1 MSATT
6 RQKHRAGHLPKA
18 RPGRRIFT
26 RGTKE
31 NKVLVLV
38 LLLAILANATFYVLT
53 HIEGP
58 SVFADDPNYLYL
70 ASTVVNGN
78 YMLNPGYIFSLRL
91 GMFLPIA
98 VSYYFLGVT
107 NLTSTLWDALAFLG
121 TVLATFLLVRK
132 LYDDQAALMAAFLMS
147 VFPLA
152 AQYAVNTSED
162 VPLMFIGLLA
172 LLFFIYAEG
181 SNKKRY
187 YFASGA
193 MLVFAW
199 TISYEAGV
207 IIVAVL
213 LYALIQLARRK
224 ITINRSSLFFVYGI
238 AMPLLILFIY
248 SSLAIAEPFI
258 LIGGNTRFYSA
269 VGTEVNGLPTIPTT
283 NSQPFFYLSYMFQY
297 RIFSMLLHS
306 GTPSAAITNLANTFD
321 AVPQNY
327 GYGVYFYIIFPA
339 IAALLLLRERRS
351 YLLIGIFAAYLLLLS
366 FGPMHIGIS
375 LSPFGIT
382 YLPAYRIDR
391 FIMVLS
397 PAMAGIIGIALAKA
411 LEARRPALRY
421 LSLAL
426 ILLLFA
432 FLYYNYYMITFSYY
446 WWQMYPQQIVMQAA
460 DFLRYNVT
468 GSPFIYL
475 EATTNNAIVA
485 YTGAE
490 FPTYIGDPSTTRIDS
505 MVTPATSCSTF
516 SAGSYVVW
524 SGTPLC
530 GNWADVFNVTQPR
543 DAPAYF
549 VEYETPMLV
558 YPPTNVYYVSANQ
571 SAIG

>member
-1 MSATT
+1 MSATAK
-6 RQKHRAGHLPKA
+6 QKRHTSYRSKPRLS
-18 RPGRRIFT
+18 RRILT

-31 NKVLVLV
+31 NRALVLV
-38 LLLAILANATFYVLT
+38 LLLAILANAALYVFT

-98 VSYYFLGVT
+98 ASYYLFGVT
-107 NLTSTLWDALAFLG
+107 NLTSTLWDAVAFLG

-132 LYDDQAALMAAFLMS
+132 LYDDKAALMAAFLMS
-147 VFPLA
+147 IFPLA

-162 VPLMFIGLLA
+162 VPLMFVGLLA
-172 LLFFIYAEG
+172 LLFFIYAEDG
-181 SNKKRY
+181 GKKRY

-213 LYALIQLARRK
+213 LYALIQLTRRK
-224 ITINRSSLFFVYGI
+224 ITINRNSLFFVYGI
-238 AMPLLILFIY
+238 AIPLLILFIY
-248 SSLAIAEPFI
+248 SSLAIAEPFV

-269 VGTEVNGLPTIPTT
+269 VGTTVNGLPTIPTT
-283 NSQPFFYLSYMFQY
+283 NSQPFFYLGYMFQY
-297 RIFSMLLHS
+297 RLSSILLQS
-306 GTPSAAITNLANTFD
+306 GNPSTAITNLANTFS

-327 GYGVYFYIIFPA
+327 GYGVYFYIVFPA
-339 IAALLLLRERRS
+339 IAALLILRERRA
-351 YLLIGIFAAYLLLLS
+351 YLLIGVFAAYLLLLS
-366 FGPMHIGIS
+366 FGPMHIGVS
-375 LSPFGIT
+375 LNPFRIN
-382 YLPAYRIDR
+382 YLLAYRIDR
-391 FIMVLS
+391 FIMILA

-411 LEARRPALRY
+411 LEARRAALRC

-432 FLYYNYYMITFSYY
+432 FMYYNYYMITFSYY
-446 WWQMYPQQIVMQAA
+446 WWQMYPQQIVMQASN
-460 DFLRYNVT
+460 FLRYNVT
-468 GSPFIYL
+468 GSPYIYL
-475 EATTNNAIVA
+475 EGTWNNVTVT

-490 FPTYIGDPSTTRIDS
+490 FPTYIGDPSATRIDWA
-505 MVTPATSCSTF
+505 VTPETSCSSF

-524 SGTPLC
+524 SGPPLC
-530 GNWADVFNVTQPR
+530 GNWIDRFNVTTPI

-549 VEYETPMLV
+549 VKYETPMLV
-558 YPPTNVYYVSANQ
+558 YPPTNVYYVSAGL
-571 SAIG
+571 SASG